1 MSRKISTVISRGEKS
16 AFVPF
21 ERVTN
26 SIFNIRWGKKDEVE
40 KVGYINEETD
50 EWEYTGEI
58 RDTNYCTYEMTRWY
72 GELNGFK
79 FINKILSIASREAS
93 IEELNY
99 ILSELGLQEEEK
111 VHLMKEYLLKKIAV
125 YDSSDEVNRFFIG
138 EYPTW
143 LDKATRV
150 GLKLRFDAELATG
163 LESTILWQNGISFPL
178 PLVGDGNA
186 FQMLNAIELYAS
198 ACYDNTQKHI
208 SVVKILTTIDE
219 MINYDYTAGY
229 PEKLRFGFRENII
242 ES

>member
-21 ERVTN
+21 ERVTD

-40 KVGYINEETD
+40 RVGHINEETG

-58 RDTNYCTYEMTRWY
+58 RDTDYCTYEITRWY
-72 GELNGFK
+72 GELNGFQ

-93 IEELNY
+93 MEELNY

-111 VHLMKEYLLKKIAV
+111 ARLMKDYLLKKIAA
-125 YDSSDEVNRFFIG
+125 YDSSDEVDRFFIG

-150 GLKLRFDAELATG
+150 GLKLRFEAELARG

-178 PLVGDGNA
+178 PLVGEGNA

-198 ACYDNTQKHI
+198 ACYDNTQKHL
-208 SVVKILTTIDE
+208 SVVGMMISSEE
-219 MINYDYTAGY
+219 MVAYDYKAGY
-229 PEKLRFGFRENII
+229 PEKLRFA
-242 ES
+242 

>member
-21 ERVTN
+21 ERVADN
-26 SIFNIRWGKKDEVE
+26 IFNVRWGKKDEVE
-40 KVGYINEETD
+40 KVGQINEDTG

-58 RDTNYCTYEMTRWY
+58 RDTDYCTYEMTRWY
-72 GELNGFK
+72 GELNGFQ

-93 IEELNY
+93 MEELNY
-99 ILSELGLQEEEK
+99 ILSELGMQEEQK
-111 VHLMKEYLLKKIAV
+111 LPLMKEYLLKKIAA

-150 GLKLRFDAELATG
+150 GLKLRFDAELARG

-178 PLVGDGNA
+178 PLVGEGNA

-198 ACYDNTQKHI
+198 ACYDNTQRHI
-208 SVVKILTTIDE
+208 SAVGLLETTEGLVV
-219 MINYDYTAGY
+219 YDYKKDY
-229 PEKLRFGFRENII
+229 PEKLRFA
-242 ES
+242 

>member
-21 ERVTN
+21 ERVTD
-26 SIFNIRWGKKDEVE
+26 SIFNIRWGKKNEVE
-40 KVGYINEETD
+40 RVGHINEETG

-58 RDTNYCTYEMTRWY
+58 RDTDYCTYEITRWY
-72 GELNGFK
+72 GELNGFQ
-79 FINKILSIASREAS
+79 FINKILSIANREAS
-93 IEELNY
+93 MEELNY

-111 VHLMKEYLLKKIAV
+111 TRLMKEYLLKKIAA

-150 GLKLRFDAELATG
+150 GLKLRFDAELAKG
-163 LESTILWQNGISFPL
+163 LESTILWQNSISFPL

-186 FQMLNAIELYAS
+186 FHMLNAIELYAS
-198 ACYDNTQKHI
+198 ACYDNTQKHLSVAGMMI
-208 SVVKILTTIDE
+208 SSEE
-219 MINYDYTAGY
+219 MVAYDYKAGY
-229 PEKLRFGFRENII
+229 PEKLRFA
-242 ES
+242 